1 MKSIIICLFTCM
13 ASFSYAAD
21 LFVQE
26 FGGGGTFSTI
36 SDAITAS
43 SNGDRILVQ
52 PKAGNASFIESLTV
66 NKAIQILTASN
77 GNRFFLQGNI
87 TIATTLA
94 AGSTVVIDGVNIT
107 IGGISQT
114 TNSTNAVN
122 VYIVNSVLQ
131 SGFIR
136 FAQRFN
142 VTVANNTVTGTTNTS
157 ACIVDICRGHILGN
171 TVNAVEGGI
180 RVQSDAINNTDT
192 TYIVGNR
199 VNLSTNFSNTF
210 FQGINWGS
218 STSFCFIANNFV
230 QQTNNNSIVLG
241 TSSFPLINIG
251 GIKPGTNSN
260 ERNNILNNTIVFN
273 NTANNLNYTYIGI
286 TSGNDPSILILSNL
300 IHFVSTLP
308 LNRAAFQ
315 IGNQT
320 PFSYNNASNTST
332 LNISVGTDPTN
343 TTTAVTINTTTGCL
357 TNNPDLGHPNAIF
370 TDLDLTRNDWGA
382 CGGSFNATQNYFNT
396 STPGTAKVHLLLAP
410 RRVLQGGTISIEAE
424 GHDR

>member
-1 MKSIIICLFTCM
+1 MKSIIICLFTCI

-36 SDAITAS
+36 NDAITAS

-52 PKAGNASFIESLTV
+52 PKAGNAPFIESLTV

-286 TSGNDPSILILSNL
+286 TSGNDPSHN
-300 IHFVSTLP
+300 
-308 LNRAAFQ
+308 
-315 IGNQT
+315 
-320 PFSYNNASNTST
+320 
-332 LNISVGTDPTN
+332 
-343 TTTAVTINTTTGCL
+343 
-357 TNNPDLGHPNAIF
+357 HPNN
-370 TDLDLTRNDWGA
+370 RG
-382 CGGSFNATQNYFNT
+382 
-396 STPGTAKVHLLLAP
+396 
-410 RRVLQGGTISIEAE
+410 
-424 GHDR
+424 